1 MSSSAIFP
9 RRSQPLWPVL
19 KPLGPASQS
28 RAIRVNRSSCLI
40 GDRSRC
46 HLLLR
51 SPLVSRSH
59 ALVIVDAHE
68 VYIRDLASRNRLFV
82 NGWVVREAALRTAD
96 VLQIGPFRFRCHAGF
111 APAPEHR
118 YSSARR
124 AVLTVSGS
132 KRGYALDGRT
142 FLIGSREECDLKL
155 TFPAV
160 SEVHSVVFR
169 RAGHYFI
176 RDLNSRTG
184 TFVNGRRVREV
195 QLADGD
201 QVRCAVT
208 ILNYEMSSQPP
219 EPAGG
224 DQARASG
231 GDESWSESGAWQ
243 SASAILSAS
252 SSAGAQTMTSVGPDL
267 ALATVTELFPP
278 ATDLLSAKECTS

>member
-1 MSSSAIFP
+1 MSASVSFP
-9 RRSQPLWPVL
+9 RRPHPLWPVL
-19 KPLGPASQS
+19 KPLGPSADFP
-28 RAIRVNRSSCLI
+28 AIRVNRPSCLV

-59 ALVIVDAHE
+59 ALVIVDGHE
-68 VYIRDLASRNRLFV
+68 VYVRDLASRNRLFV

-96 VLQIGPFRFRCHAGF
+96 LLQIGPFRFRCHAGF
-111 APAPEHR
+111 ASVAEHR
-118 YSSARR
+118 HSSGRR

-132 KRGYALDGRT
+132 RRQYALEGRT
-142 FLIGSREECDLKL
+142 FLIGRREECDLTL

-160 SEVHSVVFR
+160 SEVHSVIFR
-169 RAGHYFI
+169 RADHYFI

-195 QLADGD
+195 QLTDGD

-224 DQARASG
+224 DQGRDSG

-252 SSAGAQTMTSVGPDL
+252 SSAGAQTMTSVGQDL

-278 ATDLLSAKECTS
+278 ETHLPSAKECKP

>member
-160 SEVHSVVFR
+160 SEVHSVIFR

-184 TFVNGRRVREV
+184 TFVNGRRVREA

-208 ILNYEMSSQPP
+208 MLNCELFSPQPQ
-219 EPAGG
+219 AAG
-224 DQARASG
+224 DQAGDSG
-231 GDESWSESGAWQ
+231 GDASWSESGAWQ

-252 SSAGAQTMTSVGPDL
+252 SSAGAQTMTSVGQDL

-278 ATDLLSAKECTS
+278 EINLPDAKECMP